1 MDAQNEEILTLKYTA
16 AERRRRTLALV
27 QNHKLFMAERDDLL
41 SGGVD
46 YRVFMSSR
54 GYDATCWEVAVAALR
69 GAGVIT

>member
-1 MDAQNEEILTLKYTA
+1 MENDDDVLTFGYTA

-27 QNHKLFMAERDDLL
+27 QNLELFLAEREQLL

-46 YRVFMSSR
+46 YRKFMSGR

-69 GAGVIT
+69 AARVIT